1 MLESIPSSLLFALIV
16 LLLITSFIVFFRL
29 PSRVYRQRLRVVMKP
44 IGVAG
49 VLLGFILPWDL
60 GLGLLVAIGVAVVLF
75 VLCVYAVVVIEA
87 PLGLVR
93 RVWIRRDV
101 IRDWFI
107 YISIIAGVIGI
118 VSTLLSIVLA
128 YWGISLGIEIPLA
141 FDTISVSA
149 ALLETMIP
157 ITSYRK
163 IYSLIYLHLTEDNAN
178 EGAPSFM
185 IKEDAFPVILKDTS
199 FTEFEVRDALESL
212 FAEGAAK
219 KVVSK
224 DGLIFEISEDC
235 LELLRVSLEETRA
248 KIRIRVDKYEV
259 KLDELL
265 ESIERA
271 PVKDYFKIV
280 KSIDAF
286 EKELIVFIDENSRF
300 EEILLLKMRLN
311 TLLDLKKTMYSEE
324 IG

>member
-1 MLESIPSSLLFALIV
+1 
-16 LLLITSFIVFFRL
+16 
-29 PSRVYRQRLRVVMKP
+29 
-44 IGVAG
+44 
-49 VLLGFILPWDL
+49 
-60 GLGLLVAIGVAVVLF
+60 VVLF